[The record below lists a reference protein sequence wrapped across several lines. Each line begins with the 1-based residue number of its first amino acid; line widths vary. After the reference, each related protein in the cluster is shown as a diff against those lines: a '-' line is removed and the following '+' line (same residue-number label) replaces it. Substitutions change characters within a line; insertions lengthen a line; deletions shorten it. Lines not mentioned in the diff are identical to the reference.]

1 MPMDSIEVAASQSS
15 KRRRKASRPTIGML
29 NSTLVDL
36 HQMQWLGT
44 VDGARAHGAD
54 LVCFV
59 GRELGHPEGYNA
71 QANAIYD
78 LVDEE
83 QLDGLIIWMTTM
95 QVFAGQQKGEQF
107 CRRFDSMPIISVEEV
122 LHGSP
127 SLLMDNRQGMFDAVS
142 HLIESHGSRR
152 IAFIRGP
159 ANHSGAQRR
168 YQGYL
173 DALAAHGL
181 PFEPALAP
189 RVRSWGPV
197 EAAATALQ
205 LLVAGPRGGIDAI
218 AAANDDLALGVLT
231 TLEDLNL
238 RAPDDIAVVGF
249 GDQMNVIHHDLG
261 LESTTADAA
270 DAILAR
276 AINLSAATL
285 PLTTVGVPF
294 YELGRRSVDLLLQRL
309 RGEPVP
315 DVVTVPTELVVR
327 RSCGCFSSSVRQP
340 APVAMRHM
348 PSRGV
353 MAGHFDEAI
362 EAGRG
367 QIAAEMKGALVR
379 SAAALPADWADRLET
394 AFVEHLRGE
403 SSDTFLAVLDEL
415 VRTSI
420 RVGETLESWWR
431 ALFALRR
438 QAALHL
444 PPGELSPEAED
455 LWLRVQMLMEETAAR
470 LSGYRHLVA
479 EKRDRIVREVGQRL
493 LTAPDVDEL
502 ADALAE
508 ELPKLGIPSCY
519 LAAYTAEPRG
529 EDGNGEGKQPTGVSR
544 AWSRALLAYEHGKRR
559 ELPARGEIFPSHE
572 LVPGQVL
579 DRTSQYSMVAAPLY
593 FKEEQLGFVLFEVGP
608 RIGWIYEALQEQL
621 SSALQAALLV
631 ERERHA
637 LAAVARA
644 HDELEERVASR
655 TVELAQANEVLTEQI
670 IERERAEAKQARLE
684 AQLRQGQKMEAVGRL
699 AGGIAH
705 DFNNM
710 LVVINGYSELLL
722 GRVDADDPVRQDLE
736 QIRQAGERAADLT
749 RRLLA
754 FSRQQVLQP
763 SVLNLNDVI
772 SNVEAMLEPLIGE
785 DVELTTI
792 LAPSLSPVRADAGQ
806 IEQLLLNLAVN
817 ARDAMPEGGRLTIET
832 ANVYLDQDYV
842 REHIGVEAGP
852 HVLLRVS
859 DTGIGMDA
867 DTQARLFEPFFTTK
881 PAGRGT
887 GLGLAT
893 VFGIVQQTGG
903 HIAVYSA
910 PARGATFEIYLPQS
924 AQRTGETTETAL
936 APSSL
941 RGSETILLVE
951 DEPAVRRASRR
962 FLEEHGYNVLEAVDG
977 GDALRLCERHEGPL
991 HLVITDVV
999 MPGMSGRE
1007 LGERVARIR
1016 PETPVLYVSGYV
1028 DTALVRAGLP
1038 ETAVPLLQKPFS
1050 AESLARKVRELLDPP
1065 GTR

>member
-1 MPMDSIEVAASQSS
+1 
-15 KRRRKASRPTIGML
+15 
-29 NSTLVDL
+29 
-36 HQMQWLGT
+36 
-44 VDGARAHGAD
+44 
-54 LVCFV
+54 
-59 GRELGHPEGYNA
+59 
-71 QANAIYD
+71 
-78 LVDEE
+78 
-83 QLDGLIIWMTTM
+83 
-95 QVFAGQQKGEQF
+95 
-107 CRRFDSMPIISVEEV
+107 
-122 LHGSP
+122 
-127 SLLMDNRQGMFDAVS
+127 
-142 HLIESHGSRR
+142 
-152 IAFIRGP
+152 
-159 ANHSGAQRR
+159 
-168 YQGYL
+168 
-173 DALAAHGL
+173 
-181 PFEPALAP
+181 
-189 RVRSWGPV
+189 
-197 EAAATALQ
+197 
-205 LLVAGPRGGIDAI
+205 
-218 AAANDDLALGVLT
+218 
-231 TLEDLNL
+231 
-238 RAPDDIAVVGF
+238 VGF
-249 GDQMNVIHHDLG
+249 GDQVNVIHHDLG
-261 LESTTADAA
+261 LESTSSEAA

-294 YELGRRSVDLLLQRL
+294 YELGRRSVDLLLQRI

-315 DVVTVPTELVVR
+315 DVVTIPTELVVR
-327 RSCGCFSSSVRQP
+327 RSCGCFSPSVRQP
-340 APVAMRHM
+340 APASIQRMS
-348 PSRGV
+348 PRGV
-353 MAGHFDEAI
+353 LAGHFDEAI
-362 EAGRG
+362 EAGRE
-367 QIAAEMKGALVR
+367 QVVSEMRHALVR
-379 SAAALPADWADRLET
+379 SAAALPPDWADRLET

-403 SSDTFLAVLDEL
+403 PSEAFLAVLDEL

-431 ALFALRR
+431 ALYALRK
-438 QAALHL
+438 QTAIHL
-444 PPGELSPEAED
+444 PSGELAEAED
-455 LWLRVQMLMEETAAR
+455 LWLRVQMLMEETFER

-493 LTAPDVDEL
+493 LSAPDVDEL

-508 ELPKLGIPSCY
+508 ELPKLGIPTCY
-519 LAAYTAEPRG
+519 LAAYTTE
-529 EDGNGEGKQPTGVSR
+529 PTGGDEAGTESPTDGVGR
-544 AWSRALLAYEHGKRR
+544 TWSRSLLAYEHGRRR
-559 ELPARGEIFPSHE
+559 EMPEVGEVYRSTD
-572 LVPGQVL
+572 LVAGNAL
-579 DRTSQYSMVAAPLY
+579 ERASQFSMVAAPLY

-621 SSALQAALLV
+621 GSALQAALLV

-655 TVELAQANEVLTEQI
+655 TIELAKANEVLTEQI

-722 GRVDADDPVRQDLE
+722 GRVDTDDPVRQDLE

-785 DVELTTI
+785 DVELRTI
-792 LAPSLSPVRADAGQ
+792 LDPSLGPVRVDAGQ
-806 IEQLLLNLAVN
+806 IEQLILNLAVN
-817 ARDAMPEGGRLTIET
+817 ARDAMPDGGKLTIET

-859 DTGIGMDA
+859 DTGIGMDS

-893 VFGIVQQTGG
+893 VFGIVQQSGG
-903 HIAVYSA
+903 HIAVSSA
-910 PARGATFEIYLPQS
+910 PGQGATFEIFLPQS
-924 AQRTGETTETAL
+924 TQVIGETVETAL

-962 FLEEHGYNVLEAVDG
+962 FLEEHGYKVLEAVDG

-991 HLVITDVV
+991 DLVITDVV

-1007 LGERVARIR
+1007 LGERVTRLR

-1028 DTALVRAGLP
+1028 DTPLVRAGLP

-1050 AESLARKVRELLDPP
+1050 AESLARKVRELLD
-1065 GTR
+1065 

>member
-1 MPMDSIEVAASQSS
+1 MPIEPSEVALSS
-15 KRRRKASRPTIGML
+15 SNRPSRASRPTIGML
-29 NSTLVDL
+29 NSTLVDQ
-36 HQMQWLGT
+36 HQVQWLGT
-44 VDGARAHGAD
+44 VDAARAHGVNLIA
-54 LVCFV
+54 FI
-59 GRELGHPEGYNA
+59 GRELGHPAGFNA

-78 LVDEE
+78 LVSSE
-83 QLDGLIIWMTTM
+83 QLDGLIIWTTGM
-95 QVFAGQQKGEQF
+95 QVFVGQQKGEQF
-107 CRRFDSMPIISVEEV
+107 CRQFDPLPTISVEEV
-122 LHGSP
+122 LHGTP

-142 HLIESHGSRR
+142 HLIEAHDCHR
-152 IAFIRGP
+152 IAFVRGP

-181 PFEPALAP
+181 PFEPSLAP

-205 LLVAGPRGGIDAI
+205 LLVGGSKIDAI

-231 TLEDLNL
+231 TIEDLGL
-238 RAPDDIAVVGF
+238 RAPDDLAVVGF
-249 GDQMNVIHHDLG
+249 GDRMNVIHHDLG

-285 PLTTVGVPF
+285 PLTTVGVPY

-309 RGEPVP
+309 EGESVP
-315 DVVTVPTELVVR
+315 DVVTIPTELVVR
-327 RSCGCFSSSVRQP
+327 RSCGCFSPSVRRT
-340 APVAMRHM
+340 APRSVKRTRTR
-348 PSRGV
+348 SRRV
-353 MAGHFDEAI
+353 LAGGFDEAI
-362 EAGRG
+362 ASERDS
-367 QIAAEMKGALVR
+367 IAAEMKHALAR
-379 SAAALPADWADRLET
+379 SDAALPKGWTDRLET
-394 AFVEHLRGE
+394 AFVQELQGE
-403 SSDTFLAVLDEL
+403 APGAFLAVLDEL
-415 VRTSI
+415 VRASI

-438 QAALHL
+438 QTAVHL
-444 PPGELSPEAED
+444 GNGEASAEAED
-455 LWLRVQMLMEETAAR
+455 LWLRVQMLMEETSER
-470 LSGYRHLVA
+470 LSGYRQLVA

-493 LTAPDVDEL
+493 ITAPDVAEL

-508 ELPKLGIPSCY
+508 ELPKLGIPSAY
-519 LAAYTAEPRG
+519 LAAYAEPPAG
-529 EDGNGEGKQPTGVSR
+529 EEGAEQAQRT
-544 AWSRALLAYEHGKRR
+544 WSRTLLGYEHGRRR
-559 ELPARGEIFPSHE
+559 ELPAAGEAFPSRQ
-572 LVPGQVL
+572 LVANDALSGS
-579 DRTSQYSMVAAPLY
+579 SQFSLVASPLY

-608 RIGWIYEALQEQL
+608 RIGWTYEALQEQL

-631 ERERHA
+631 ERERRA
-637 LAAVARA
+637 MAAVARA

-655 TVELAQANEVLTEQI
+655 TVELAKANEVLTEQI

-722 GRVDADDPVRQDLE
+722 GRIDADDPARGDLE

-785 DVELTTI
+785 DIELTTI
-792 LAPSLSPVRADAGQ
+792 LGPSLRRVRADAGQ
-806 IEQLLLNLAVN
+806 IEQLILNLAVN

-832 ANVYLDQDYV
+832 ANIYLDQDYV

-893 VFGIVQQTGG
+893 VFGIVQQSGG
-903 HIAVYSA
+903 HIAVSSA
-910 PARGATFEIYLPQS
+910 PGQGATFEIYLPQS
-924 AQRTGETTETAL
+924 AQPTGETTEIAL

-951 DEPAVRRASRR
+951 DEPSVRRASRR
-962 FLEEHGYNVLEAVDG
+962 FLEEHGYKVLEAVDG
-977 GDALRLCERHEGPL
+977 GDAIRLCERHEGPL
-991 HLVITDVV
+991 DLVITDVV

-1007 LGERVARIR
+1007 LGERVARLR

-1028 DTALVRAGLP
+1028 DTALVRTGLP
-1038 ETAVPLLQKPFS
+1038 ETSVQLLQKPFS
-1050 AESLARKVRELLDPP
+1050 AESLARKVREMLDPS
-1065 GTR
+1065 TT